1 MRKILLLI
9 LIIGCILVTNKTHAC
24 SILYYVDKNTG
35 KIYLANNE
43 DYWYD
48 VKAYIQIVPKSE
60 NEFARLWYGWDEF
73 AQGGINQAGLIFDI
87 AVTPLQKGPSFYT
100 NPIGNMGDH
109 ILATCKTVD
118 EAIAYMEER
127 NIALPGS
134 HIMFGDS
141 TGNAKVIEWVKGK
154 KRIISI
160 ENNRLLMTNFLLSD
174 TTKGNYPCY
183 RYSAI
188 TENINQFEENLDTL
202 DLTNI
207 RNVMQQSVQMPKQT
221 TEGRTEGTLYST
233 FINITDMELILVYKL
248 DNTRVTKL
256 DLKLEFDKPKIQ
268 KIRLK

>member
-9 LIIGCILVTNKTHAC
+9 LIIGCILVTNTRAC
-24 SILYYVDKNTG
+24 STLYYIDKNTG

-48 VKAYIQIVPKSE
+48 VKAYIQIVPKSK
-60 NEFARLWYGWDEF
+60 NEFARLWYGWDDF

-87 AVTPLQKGPSFYT
+87 AETPLQKGPSFYT

-141 TGNAKVIEWVKGK
+141 TGNAKVLEWVNGK
-154 KRIISI
+154 KKIIPI

-174 TTKGNYPCY
+174 TTKGNYPCN
-183 RYSAI
+183 RFNAI
-188 TENINQFEENLDTL
+188 TESLNQSEENSDTL
-202 DLTNI
+202 DLIEI
-207 RNVMQQSVQMPKQT
+207 RNAMGQSAQMPKQAK
-221 TEGRTEGTLYST
+221 EGRTEGTLYST
-233 FINITDMELILVYKL
+233 FINITDMEFILVYQL

-268 KIRLK
+268 KIILK